1 MERWRENRDGQG
13 WRHKRMRH
21 TQTAS
26 SIQDKIEVQI
36 GFREM
41 EEGCQ
46 KERRWGLKKGRSVRR
61 CPEIQDVRQQG
72 RKDTEGRGRQHGASG
87 KVKERQARSGR
98 GFEGCGPLKRF
109 QIVNMPTLMHTQLT
123 PP

>member
-1 MERWRENRDGQG
+1 MRSDGELETDPHHGTPCGDLTVSFTHVEDPSAWRDGEKTETDRDGGMEAQEDET
-13 WRHKRMRH
+13 H

-26 SIQDKIEVQI
+26 SIQDKIEVQM

-61 CPEIQDVRQQG
+61 CPEIQDVVIRQLGERECEIG
-72 RKDTEGRGRQHGASG
+72 R
-87 KVKERQARSGR
+87 
-98 GFEGCGPLKRF
+98 
-109 QIVNMPTLMHTQLT
+109 
-123 PP
+123 